1 MVESRRGYAP
11 EQFLLGVSEIK
22 AGGCLTVLNDT
33 FPLSSPSVTLTV
45 GMLQWNRE
53 RRGIRREGEE
63 RRRYEETMRSQTRC
77 EWMNGGGGKWLKKE
91 WIKSEKKES
100 KARGRSVIKT
110 QGEEDEERTG
120 ERREGTVID
129 CLVSPHAPVTELI
142 GVAKTKR
149 REVSVTSE
157 PFSRRAVHVK
167 LRWDE
172 PPPAFSPPSSLSA
185 TQRRCCESARKVKL
199 HSFFAGIKK
208 KI

>member
-1 MVESRRGYAP
+1 MPHSLEWHVPS
-11 EQFLLGVSEIK
+11 FLSLCHPDCRHAAVKQREERDK
-22 AGGCLTVLNDT
+22 EGG
-33 FPLSSPSVTLTV
+33 
-45 GMLQWNRE
+45 R
-53 RRGIRREGEE
+53 GEE
-63 RRRYEETMRSQTRC
+63 TLWGDNEKPDKV
-77 EWMNGGGGKWLKKE
+77 WMNEWGGGKWLKKE